1 MGAGV
6 TPRHAKRQPI
16 FPQAPTLHLMAWMH
30 QGEWMWQLKAW
41 GELVS
46 SSYGGTGFDFS
57 YCPIAT
63 TKKGV
68 W

>member
-1 MGAGV
+1 
-6 TPRHAKRQPI
+6 
-16 FPQAPTLHLMAWMH
+16 MAWMH

-57 YCPIAT
+57 YCPVAT